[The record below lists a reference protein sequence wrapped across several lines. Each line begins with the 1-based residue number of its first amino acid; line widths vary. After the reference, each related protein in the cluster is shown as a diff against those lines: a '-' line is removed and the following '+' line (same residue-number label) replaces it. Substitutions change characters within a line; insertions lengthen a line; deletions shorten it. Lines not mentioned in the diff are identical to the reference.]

1 MVKSGEEE
9 FCLHQY
15 NNNVAKIAYTVSGPP
30 APCILSL
37 CPLYPVPMPPVS
49 CPHNPCILPLFPD
62 PVSSPYALL
71 YPVPIPRCILS
82 LCPPVSCPYAHLF
95 PPISLAGS
103 LSITLSATLPG
114 IEAAAGIVITGKFSL
129 RQTNPPDWRELWK

>member
-1 MVKSGEEE
+1 MSCHRQKWLKSGEEE

-49 CPHNPCILPLFPD
+49 CPHAPCILPPC
-62 PVSSPYALL
+62 PL
-71 YPVPIPRCILS
+71 YPVPITPVSCPCSLSLYPVFMLSCILS
-82 LCPPVSCPYAHLF
+82 LYPAVSCPYAPLYPVPMPIFSPQF
-95 PPISLAGS
+95 PWPEALA
-103 LSITLSATLPG
+103 LHYLLHCP
-114 IEAAAGIVITGKFSL
+114 E
-129 RQTNPPDWRELWK
+129 

>member
-15 NNNVAKIAYTVSGPP
+15 KFSESSYNNNVAKIAYAVSGPP

-49 CPHNPCILPLFPD
+49 CPCFLSLY
-62 PVSSPYALL
+62 PYALL